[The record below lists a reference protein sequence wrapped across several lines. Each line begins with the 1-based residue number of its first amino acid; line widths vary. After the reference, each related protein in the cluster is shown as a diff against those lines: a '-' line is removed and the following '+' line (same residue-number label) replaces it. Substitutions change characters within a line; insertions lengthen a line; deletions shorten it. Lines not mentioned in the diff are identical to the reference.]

1 MGLGEVVSLD
11 RGDGEGKKD
20 RNKEREGEILGVNQ
34 HGGCG
39 VSVLLTVMM
48 VRDDKEQGQAQ
59 PVRRWTKRTRE
70 SISENRPLTTVTG
83 LGLTSYE
90 GGVYKAWGTSTEDR
104 CWIASSGEREE
115 GK

>member
-1 MGLGEVVSLD
+1 MVSAMGLGEVVSLD

-59 PVRRWTKRTRE
+59 PVRRWKVTKAV
-70 SISENRPLTTVTG
+70 SIRP
-83 LGLTSYE
+83 
-90 GGVYKAWGTSTEDR
+90 
-104 CWIASSGEREE
+104 GERRRRT
-115 GK
+115 GAG

>member
-1 MGLGEVVSLD
+1 LRRAFLDQTLEVIMVSAMGLGEVVSLD

-48 VRDDKEQGQAQ
+48 VRETRSKG
-59 PVRRWTKRTRE
+59 RRSR
-70 SISENRPLTTVTG
+70 
-83 LGLTSYE
+83 
-90 GGVYKAWGTSTEDR
+90 
-104 CWIASSGEREE
+104 
-115 GK
+115 